1 MERLDLFP
9 QTARVEGDGHLW
21 AGGCDT
27 VSLAGQ
33 FGTPLYLFDEA
44 TLRANCR
51 TYIAALAEA
60 YPAAGEVAYAGKAW
74 LSLAW
79 LDILAEEGLGLDVVS
94 GGELY
99 LAQQAGFP
107 PDRVHFHGNNKSAE
121 ELTLALD
128 WGMGRIVV
136 DNHHEL
142 ELLDALAA
150 RRGVQANVWLR
161 LSPGIDIHTHVYR
174 KTGLLDSKFGF
185 PLATGDAESALR
197 HALASSHLIPLGLHT
212 HLGSL
217 VYEVEPFVQAVHAI
231 LGFVATMADQHGFV
245 LRELSP
251 GGGWGVPYS
260 EDDPA
265 APIERYV
272 RAVSLAVTEG
282 CAQRGLPLPK
292 LILEPGRSIVAPAG
306 LALYTVGSHK
316 DIPGVRIYVSVNGG
330 MADNIRPALYG
341 SRYTALV
348 ANKADAELAE
358 AVTVA
363 GKYCESGDVLIK
375 DIFLPHTTPGDILA
389 IPMAGAYNLPLASN
403 YNLATRPAVVL
414 VREGNAHL
422 IQRRETFADLMQ
434 REMRPI
440 ADHPAE
446 PDFTEATCA
455 L

>member
-1 MERLDLFP
+1 MQRVDLFP
-9 QTARVEGDGHLW
+9 ITSHIDPNGYLWIGSCRADALAR
-21 AGGCDT
+21 
-27 VSLAGQ
+27 Q
-33 FGTPLYLFDEA
+33 FGTPLYVFDEA
-44 TLRANCR
+44 TLRDRCR
-51 TYIAALAEA
+51 QYKAALTAH
-60 YPAAGEVAYAGKAW
+60 YPGSSQVAYAGKAW

-128 WGMGRIVV
+128 WEMGRIVV

-161 LSPGIDIHTHVYR
+161 LSPDIDVHTHVYR

-185 PLATGDAESALR
+185 PITTGDAASALR
-197 HALASSHLIPLGLHT
+197 QALASPHLIPLGLHT

-217 VYEVEPFVQAVHAI
+217 IYEVEPFVQAVHSI
-231 LGFVATMADQHGFV
+231 LDFVATMADQHAFA

-260 EDDPA
+260 EDDPV

-272 RAVSLAVTEG
+272 RAVSLAVAEG
-282 CAQRGLPLPK
+282 CAQRGLSLPK

-306 LALYTVGSHK
+306 LALYTVGSRK
-316 DIPGVRIYVSVNGG
+316 EIPGVRTYVSVDGG

-348 ANKADAELAE
+348 ANKAGAEPAE
-358 AVTVA
+358 VVTVA

-375 DIFLPHTTPGDILA
+375 DIVLPHTTPGDLLA

-403 YNLATRPAVVL
+403 YNLAARPAVVL
-414 VREGNAHL
+414 VRGGNAYL
-422 IQRRETFADLMQ
+422 IQRRETFGDLMR
-434 REMRPI
+434 REVRLA
-440 ADHPAE
+440 ADHATE
-446 PDFTEATCA
+446 SDFTEDTCVP
-455 L
+455 

>member
-1 MERLDLFP
+1 MDLFP

-21 AGGCDT
+21 VGGCDT

-44 TLRANCR
+44 TLRTNCQ
-51 TYIAALAEA
+51 TYTAALAEA
-60 YPAAGEVAYAGKAW
+60 YPAVGEVAYAGKAW

-121 ELTLALD
+121 ELASALD
-128 WGMGRIVV
+128 WGLGRIVV

-150 RRGVQANVWLR
+150 RRGAQANVWLR
-161 LSPGIDIHTHVYR
+161 LSPDIDVHTHAYR

-185 PLATGDAESALR
+185 PLATGDAAWALR
-197 HALASSHLIPLGLHT
+197 HALASPHLTPLGLHT

-217 VYEVEPFVQAVHAI
+217 VYEVEPFVQAVRAI
-231 LGFVATMADQHGFV
+231 LDFAATMADQHAFA

-251 GGGWGVPYS
+251 GGGWGVPYN
-260 EDDPA
+260 EDDPV
-265 APIERYV
+265 APIKHWV

-282 CAQRGLPLPK
+282 CAQRGLPLPS

-306 LALYTVGSHK
+306 LALYTVGSRK
-316 DIPGVRIYVSVNGG
+316 LVPGVRTYVSVDGG

-348 ANKADAELAE
+348 ANKADAEPAE
-358 AVTVA
+358 VVTVA

-375 DIFLPHTTPGDILA
+375 DIALPPTTPGDLLV

-403 YNLATRPAVVL
+403 YNLATRPAVIL
-414 VREGNAHL
+414 VREGSAHL
-422 IQRRETFADLMQ
+422 IQRRETFGDLMR
-434 REMRPI
+434 REVRLA

-446 PDFTEATCA
+446 SDSTEETCVP
-455 L
+455 